1 MKRRCFLAAL
11 LCVAVAAVYGSP
23 VEIQA
28 GKTDVK
34 VEFYTPSIVHI
45 VKSPIG
51 HPYTKQSLVVIAS
64 PEQVNVTQKGNTLMS
79 DVLAVRVDA
88 KTGAVTFSAKGKTL
102 LREKGACIF
111 EPRTEGPAI
120 KTRPSMA

>member
-1 MKRRCFLAAL
+1 MMKRRCLLVAL
-11 LCVAVAAVYGSP
+11 LCMAVAAVNGSP
-23 VEIQA
+23 VSIQA
-28 GKTDVK
+28 GNTDVK
-34 VEFYTPSIVHI
+34 VEFFTPSIVHI

-102 LREKGACIF
+102 LREKGT
-111 EPRTEGPAI
+111 P
-120 KTRPSMA
+120 